1 MALRCFNELFEILNM
16 RVAIYGR
23 KITKQTLSA
32 FNEVFD
38 TIRSF
43 GWSIL
48 LEEDLSKSLMQ
59 KAPVT
64 FPFKTFA
71 SHLDLPS
78 DVDMMISIGGD
89 GTFLKSVEYIRDSE
103 IPILGINA
111 GRLGFLA
118 NVYREHIQE
127 ALGLVRDKKYIFQKR
142 SLLTVNVDGLQGE
155 KDFFAMNELAIH
167 KKDTS
172 SMINLNVLLDGNFL
186 NTYWS
191 DGLIISTPTGSTA
204 YNLSCGGPIV
214 TPGCQVHILTP
225 IAPHNLNV
233 RPMVIPDHMPITLN
247 VEGRGRSYLMSIDG
261 KSHSIKQ
268 GQEILVKKADFMIN
282 VIKFEN
288 NNFLDTIRNKM
299 LWGIDKRN

>member
-1 MALRCFNELFEILNM
+1 M

-32 FNEVFD
+32 FNEVFE
-38 TIRSF
+38 TILSF

-48 LEEDLSKSLMQ
+48 LEEDLSKTLKQ
-59 KAPVT
+59 KKSVT
-64 FPFKTFA
+64 FSFETFTTHSELA
-71 SHLDLPS
+71 S
-78 DVDMMISIGGD
+78 DVDLMISIGGD
-89 GTFLKSVEYIRDSE
+89 GTFLKSVDYIRNSE
-103 IPILGINA
+103 IPVVGINT

-118 NVYREHIQE
+118 NVSKEHIQE
-127 ALGLVRDKKYIFQKR
+127 ALNLVKDKKYIFQKR
-142 SLLTVNVDGLQGE
+142 SLLSVSVDVGQGK

-167 KKDTS
+167 KKDSS
-172 SMINLNVLLDGNFL
+172 SMINVKVSLDGNFL

-247 VEGRGRSYLMSIDG
+247 AGGRGRSYLMSLDG

-268 GQEILVKKADFMIN
+268 GQEIVIKKADFMIN